1 MTTRTADSHGV
12 DISFALD
19 AQRGEITE
27 HKIYSRLAKRMDGK
41 NRKILER
48 IAADELTHYGYWRQF
63 TKRDVAPRSFVIWV
77 YVLLARIFGVIFALK
92 IMEGGE
98 SRAQDRY
105 AQVRGVEGIER
116 IIRDEHK
123 HEDALITLLH
133 DERLEYASSIVL
145 GLNDAL
151 VELTGALAGMTL
163 ALRDGTLVAVAGLVT
178 GIAASFSMAASGY
191 LSSKEEKD
199 SGKNPLK
206 SAVYTGV
213 TYLITVCILIAPYF
227 LLGNIY
233 LALAVTLVLAVSII
247 AAYTFYITTA
257 KELRFWPRFLEMAG
271 ISLSVAAI
279 TFCIGWALNH
289 FLGIGA

>member
-1 MTTRTADSHGV
+1 MPSVTPAAGPDMA
-12 DISFALD
+12 FALD

-27 HKIYSRLAKRMDGK
+27 HRIYTRLAERMAGK

-48 IAADELTHYGYWRQF
+48 IAADELTHYSYWKRF
-63 TKRDVAPRSFVIWV
+63 TGRDVAPRMLVVWA
-77 YVLLARIFGVIFALK
+77 YLALARIFGVTFALK

-98 SRAQDRY
+98 GRAQDRY
-105 AQVRGVEGIER
+105 ESVRGITGIER

-163 ALRDGTLVAVAGLVT
+163 ALRDGTLVAMAGLVT

-191 LSSKEEKD
+191 LSSKEEKG
-199 SGKNPLK
+199 SAKSPLK
-206 SAVYTGV
+206 SAIYTGV
-213 TYLITVCILIAPYF
+213 TYLLTVGILITPYF
-227 LLGNIY
+227 LFSSIY
-233 LALAVTLVLAVSII
+233 AALATTLVLAVLII

-257 KELRFWPRFLEMAG
+257 KELKFWPRFLEMAA

-289 FLGIGA
+289 FLGVGA